1 MASPAPPYPTM
12 ATDRTS
18 VRDVY
23 WLNAF
28 GPAFVERWGARL
40 DGVGVRQIDTSTGGR
55 VIWAADTPFLFDPEV
70 SSTEDYPWKQPF
82 YDALGRDTFVHRT
95 QIGVGAGVP
104 SLRRST
110 AAGTPPR
117 RVHVTSRP
125 PEPVVEAVSVLRR
138 LDFFADRVGSDAE
151 VAAAVL
157 DDYQSSW
164 GHDPADDEPL
174 LDLELLR
181 FDPGRVW
188 WQDTEAD
195 VGPGNDAY
203 VTAIEG
209 WAAISRGAL
218 RPSRVAEAWD
228 PATGTVAIIVSQG
241 AGSTRSRRVT
251 WVITSTWGCSTDST
265 RSSRR
270 APFRFRMHTAFDQ
283 TAFVIVCDGRERRVL
298 EERGWSF
305 AG

>member
-1 MASPAPPYPTM
+1 
-12 ATDRTS
+12 
-18 VRDVY
+18 
-23 WLNAF
+23 
-28 GPAFVERWGARL
+28 
-40 DGVGVRQIDTSTGGR
+40 
-55 VIWAADTPFLFDPEV
+55 
-70 SSTEDYPWKQPF
+70 
-82 YDALGRDTFVHRT
+82 
-95 QIGVGAGVP
+95 
-104 SLRRST
+104 
-110 AAGTPPR
+110 
-117 RVHVTSRP
+117 VTSRP
-125 PEPVVEAVSVLRR
+125 PERIVEAVSVLRR
-138 LDFFADRVGSDAE
+138 LDFFADRIGSDAA

-157 DDYQSSW
+157 DDFRSSW

-228 PATGTVAIIVSQG
+228 LATGTVVIIVSQG
-241 AGSTRSRRVT
+241 AETHEIPARDLGDYLDMGVLDGLNA
-251 WVITSTWGCSTDST
+251 IIA
-265 RSSRR
+265 SS
-270 APFRFRMHTAFDQ
+270 PLRFRMHTAFDQ
-283 TAFVIVCDGRERRVL
+283 TAFVIVCDERERLVL

-305 AG
+305 AR